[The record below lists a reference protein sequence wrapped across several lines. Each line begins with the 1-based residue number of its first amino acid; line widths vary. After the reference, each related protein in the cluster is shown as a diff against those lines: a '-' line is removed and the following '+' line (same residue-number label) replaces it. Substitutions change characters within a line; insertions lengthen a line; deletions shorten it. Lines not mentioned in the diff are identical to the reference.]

1 MFTREQE
8 LSCLESML
16 ISNNRLK
23 SKILKI
29 NKMKISFKYIS
40 YFFLFVLGLSM
51 TLTSCT
57 DDLNVTPKDDDEFLS
72 ESFFEDPASYK
83 QVLAK
88 LYAGLYVGGNDGDNT
103 PDIAGLGGDFS
114 SYLRLLFVTQ
124 EFSTDE
130 AIIAWADGALPSLN
144 TQMWSPANEFLEG
157 TFSRAFYH
165 ISVANEFLRQTTDEK
180 LTARGV
186 DANLKAEIAV
196 FRAEARFLRAFSYY
210 NLMDLFGNVP
220 ITTENDP
227 VGFYYPEQKSRAE
240 VFAFVES
247 ELKDIDNSLA
257 ASKQNEY
264 GRVDKTAAKFL
275 LAQIYLNS
283 KVYTGVERNN
293 EAATLCSEVINSGYA
308 FANVPYNYLFA
319 ADNNRNGAQSE
330 FIFPIVGDG
339 NAIRATGGGMSFIM
353 HASIG
358 GSIDAAYR
366 GMDGGWQGIR
376 TRREFVASFGAPV
389 SSFEYYQTKSK
400 NLVNSTGIL
409 VNKDGLA
416 FDSSDKNEKDAGYNA
431 NNTYLFNLITGEI
444 TLNGV
449 AVAAPINFSN
459 NPPVSLGKQQVW
471 SDKRISSYTPGQT
484 LDIDNVGTFTNGYAI
499 TKFRNVNSDGTAAQ
513 RNDIPDI
520 DFPMFRLT
528 DAYLMYAEATV
539 RGASTGNIGTALG
552 YINQIRARA
561 QAAPISAGD
570 LTLDFILAERGRELY
585 WECKRRTD
593 LVRFGKFTGGSK
605 IWQWKGGSVNGTATE
620 SYRDLMPI
628 PARNIQA
635 NPTLQQNTGY
645 FNL

>member
-1 MFTREQE
+1 MR
-8 LSCLESML
+8 
-16 ISNNRLK
+16 ISNSRLK
-23 SKILKI
+23 IKNLKT

-72 ESFFEDPASYK
+72 ETFFQDPASYK

-88 LYAGLYVGGNDGDNT
+88 LYAGLYVGGNDGDGIVGDPLKG
-103 PDIAGLGGDFS
+103 PDIAGLSGDFS

-130 AIIAWADGALPSLN
+130 AIIAWADGTLPTIN
-144 TQMWSPANEFLEG
+144 AQTWAPANEFLEG

-180 LTARGV
+180 LSARGV
-186 DANLKAEIAV
+186 DANLKAEIAN

-227 VGFYYPEQKSRAE
+227 VGFYYPVQKSRAE

-247 ELKDIDNSLA
+247 ELKDLDNSLV

-283 KVYTGVERNN
+283 KVYTGTDRNN
-293 EAATLCSEVINSGYA
+293 EAATLCSEIITSSGYT
-308 FANVPYNYLFA
+308 FANVPYRYLFS
-319 ADNNRNGAQSE
+319 ADNNTNGAQTE
-330 FIFPIVGDG
+330 VIFPIVGDG

-358 GSIDAAYR
+358 GSMDAASR

-376 TRREFVASFGAPV
+376 TRREFV
-389 SSFEYYQTKSK
+389 
-400 NLVNSTGIL
+400 NLFPDET
-409 VNKDGLA
+409 A
-416 FDSSDKNEKDAGYNA
+416 TA
-431 NNTYLFNLITGEI
+431 
-444 TLNGV
+444 
-449 AVAAPINFSN
+449 
-459 NPPVSLGKQQVW
+459 
-471 SDKRISSYTPGQT
+471 
-484 LDIDNVGTFTNGYAI
+484 DNRGTFYTAGQSKDITNVSTFTDGYAV
-499 TKFRNVNSDGTAAQ
+499 TKYINKKADGSAAQ

-528 DAYLMYAEATV
+528 DAYLMYAEATL
-539 RGASTGNIGTALG
+539 RGATSGDINTALG
-552 YINQIRARA
+552 YINQIRGRA
-561 QAAPISAGD
+561 NAQTITLPQ
-570 LTLDFILAERGRELY
+570 LTLDFILDERGRELF
-585 WECKRRTD
+585 WECHRRTD
-593 LVRFGKFTGGSK
+593 LIRFGKFSGGSK
-605 IWQWKGGSVNGTATE
+605 IWQWKGGSVNGNATE
-620 SYRDLMPI
+620 SFRDLMPI

-635 NPTLQQNTGY
+635 NPTLKQNPGY
-645 FNL
+645 

>member
-1 MFTREQE
+1 
-8 LSCLESML
+8 
-16 ISNNRLK
+16 
-23 SKILKI
+23 
-29 NKMKISFKYIS
+29 MKISFKYIS

-72 ESFFEDPASYK
+72 ETFFQDPESYK

-88 LYAGLYVGGNDGDNT
+88 LYAGLYVGGNDGDGDAAVPSKS

-130 AIIAWADGALPSLN
+130 AIIAWADGALPTLN

-186 DANLKAEIAV
+186 DANLKAEIAT

-227 VGFYYPEQKSRAE
+227 VGFFYPVQKTRAE

-247 ELKDIDNSLA
+247 ELKDLDNSLA
-257 ASKQNEY
+257 ASKTNEY

-275 LAQIYLNS
+275 LAQVYLNA
-283 KVYTGVERNN
+283 KVYTGTERYS
-293 EAATLCSEVINSGYA
+293 EAVALCSDIITGSGYT
-308 FANVPYNYLFA
+308 FANIPYGYLFS
-319 ADNNRNGAQSE
+319 ADNNRNGAQNE
-330 FIFPIVGDG
+330 VIFPIVGDG

-358 GSIDAAYR
+358 GSMDAASR

-376 TRREFVASFGAPV
+376 TRREFV
-389 SSFEYYQTKSK
+389 
-400 NLVNSTGIL
+400 NLFPDET
-409 VNKDGLA
+409 A
-416 FDSSDKNEKDAGYNA
+416 TA
-431 NNTYLFNLITGEI
+431 
-444 TLNGV
+444 
-449 AVAAPINFSN
+449 
-459 NPPVSLGKQQVW
+459 
-471 SDKRISSYTPGQT
+471 DKRGTFYTAGQVK
-484 LDIDNVGTFTNGYAI
+484 DIANVGTFTDGYAV
-499 TKFRNVNSDGTAAQ
+499 TKYINKNSDGSAAQ

-528 DAYLMYAEATV
+528 DAYLMYAEATL
-539 RGASTGNIGTALG
+539 RGAAGGNVATALG
-552 YINQIRARA
+552 YVNQIRDRA
-561 QAAPISAGD
+561 DAAPINTAQ
-570 LTLDFILAERGRELY
+570 LTLDFILDERGRELF

-593 LVRFGKFTGGSK
+593 LIRFGKFTGGSK
-605 IWQWKGGSVNGTATE
+605 IWQWKGGSVNGTSTE
-620 SYRDLMPI
+620 SFRDLMPI

-635 NPTLQQNTGY
+635 NPTLKQNPGD
-645 FNL
+645 

>member
-1 MFTREQE
+1 
-8 LSCLESML
+8 
-16 ISNNRLK
+16 
-23 SKILKI
+23 
-29 NKMKISFKYIS
+29 MKISFKYIS

-72 ESFFEDPASYK
+72 ETFFQDPESYK

-88 LYAGLYVGGNDGDNT
+88 LYAGLYVGGNDGDGDAAVPSKS

-130 AIIAWADGALPSLN
+130 AIIGWADGALPTLN

-186 DANLKAEIAV
+186 DANLKAEIAT

-227 VGFYYPEQKSRAE
+227 VGFFYPEQKTRAE

-247 ELKDIDNSLA
+247 ELKDLDNSLA
-257 ASKQNEY
+257 ASKTNEY

-275 LAQIYLNS
+275 LAQVYLNA
-283 KVYTGVERNN
+283 KVYTGTERYS
-293 EAATLCSEVINSGYA
+293 EAVALCSDIITGSGYT
-308 FANVPYNYLFA
+308 FANIPYGYLFS
-319 ADNNRNGAQSE
+319 ADNNRNGAQNE
-330 FIFPIVGDG
+330 VIFPIVGDG

-358 GSIDAAYR
+358 GSMDAASR

-376 TRREFVASFGAPV
+376 TRREFV
-389 SSFEYYQTKSK
+389 
-400 NLVNSTGIL
+400 NLFPDET
-409 VNKDGLA
+409 A
-416 FDSSDKNEKDAGYNA
+416 TA
-431 NNTYLFNLITGEI
+431 
-444 TLNGV
+444 
-449 AVAAPINFSN
+449 
-459 NPPVSLGKQQVW
+459 
-471 SDKRISSYTPGQT
+471 DKRGTFYTAGQVK
-484 LDIDNVGTFTNGYAI
+484 DIANVGTFTDGYAV
-499 TKFRNVNSDGTAAQ
+499 TKYINKNSDGSAAQ

-528 DAYLMYAEATV
+528 DAYLMYAEATL
-539 RGASTGNIGTALG
+539 RGAAGGNVATALG
-552 YINQIRARA
+552 YVNQIRNRA
-561 QAAPISAGD
+561 GATSINTAQ
-570 LTLDFILAERGRELY
+570 LTLDFILDERGRELF

-593 LVRFGKFTGGSK
+593 LIRFGKFTGGSK
-605 IWQWKGGSVNGTATE
+605 IWQWKGGSVNGTSTE
-620 SYRDLMPI
+620 SFRDLMPI

-635 NPTLQQNTGY
+635 NPTLKQNPGY
-645 FNL
+645 

>member
-1 MFTREQE
+1 
-8 LSCLESML
+8 
-16 ISNNRLK
+16 
-23 SKILKI
+23 
-29 NKMKISFKYIS
+29 MKISFKYIS

-72 ESFFEDPASYK
+72 ETFFQDPESYK

-88 LYAGLYVGGNDGDNT
+88 LYAGLYVGGNDGDGDAAVPSKS

-130 AIIAWADGALPSLN
+130 AIIGWADGALPTLN

-186 DANLKAEIAV
+186 DANLKAEIAT

-227 VGFYYPEQKSRAE
+227 VGFFYPEQKTRAE

-247 ELKDIDNSLA
+247 ELKDLDNSLA
-257 ASKQNEY
+257 ASKTNEY

-275 LAQIYLNS
+275 LAQVYLNA
-283 KVYTGVERNN
+283 KVYTGTERYS
-293 EAATLCSEVINSGYA
+293 EAVALCSDIITGSGYT
-308 FANVPYNYLFA
+308 FANIPYGYLFS
-319 ADNNRNGAQSE
+319 ADNNRNGAQNE
-330 FIFPIVGDG
+330 VIFPIVGDG

-358 GSIDAAYR
+358 GSMDAASR

-376 TRREFVASFGAPV
+376 TRREFV
-389 SSFEYYQTKSK
+389 
-400 NLVNSTGIL
+400 NLFPDET
-409 VNKDGLA
+409 A
-416 FDSSDKNEKDAGYNA
+416 TA
-431 NNTYLFNLITGEI
+431 
-444 TLNGV
+444 
-449 AVAAPINFSN
+449 
-459 NPPVSLGKQQVW
+459 
-471 SDKRISSYTPGQT
+471 DKRGTFYTAGQVK
-484 LDIDNVGTFTNGYAI
+484 DIANVGTFTDGYAV
-499 TKFRNVNSDGTAAQ
+499 TKYINKNSDGSAAQ

-520 DFPMFRLT
+520 DFPMFRLS
-528 DAYLMYAEATV
+528 DVYLMYAECAV
-539 RGASTGNIGTALG
+539 RGAAGADINTAVG
-552 YINQIRARA
+552 YINKLRTRANA
-561 QAAPISAGD
+561 LQVASST
-570 LTLDFILAERGRELY
+570 LTLDFILDERGRELF
-585 WECKRRTD
+585 WECHRRTD
-593 LVRFGKFTGGSK
+593 LIRFGKFTGGSK
-605 IWQWKGGSVNGTATE
+605 IWQWKGGSIDGIATE
-620 SYRDLMPI
+620 TDRDLMPI

-635 NPTLQQNTGY
+635 NPTLKQNPGY
-645 FNL
+645 

>member
-1 MFTREQE
+1 
-8 LSCLESML
+8 
-16 ISNNRLK
+16 
-23 SKILKI
+23 
-29 NKMKISFKYIS
+29 MKISFKYIS

-72 ESFFEDPASYK
+72 ETFFQNPESYK

-88 LYAGLYVGGNDGDNT
+88 LYAGLYVGGNDGDGDAAVPSKS

-130 AIIAWADGALPSLN
+130 AIIAWADGALPTLN

-186 DANLKAEIAV
+186 DANLKAEIAT

-227 VGFYYPEQKSRAE
+227 VGFFYPEQKTRAE

-247 ELKDIDNSLA
+247 ELKDLDNSLA
-257 ASKQNEY
+257 ASKTNEY

-275 LAQIYLNS
+275 LAQVYLNA
-283 KVYTGVERNN
+283 KVYTGTERYS
-293 EAATLCSEVINSGYA
+293 EAVALCSDIITGSGYT
-308 FANVPYNYLFA
+308 FANIPYGYLFS
-319 ADNNRNGAQSE
+319 ADNNRNGAQNE
-330 FIFPIVGDG
+330 VIFPIVGDG

-353 HASIG
+353 HASIV
-358 GSIDAAYR
+358 GSMDAASR

-376 TRREFVASFGAPV
+376 TRREFV
-389 SSFEYYQTKSK
+389 
-400 NLVNSTGIL
+400 NLFPDET
-409 VNKDGLA
+409 A
-416 FDSSDKNEKDAGYNA
+416 TA
-431 NNTYLFNLITGEI
+431 
-444 TLNGV
+444 
-449 AVAAPINFSN
+449 
-459 NPPVSLGKQQVW
+459 
-471 SDKRISSYTPGQT
+471 DKRGTFYTAGQVK
-484 LDIDNVGTFTNGYAI
+484 DIANVGTFTDGYAV
-499 TKFRNVNSDGTAAQ
+499 TKYINKNSDGSAAQ

-528 DAYLMYAEATV
+528 DAYLMYAEATL
-539 RGASTGNIGTALG
+539 RGAAGGNVATALG
-552 YINQIRARA
+552 YVNQIRDRA
-561 QAAPISAGD
+561 DAAPINTAQ
-570 LTLDFILAERGRELY
+570 LTLDFILDERGRELF

-593 LVRFGKFTGGSK
+593 LIRFGKFTGGSK
-605 IWQWKGGSVNGTATE
+605 IWQWKGGSVNGTSTE
-620 SYRDLMPI
+620 SFRDLMPI

-635 NPTLQQNTGY
+635 NPTLKQNPGY
-645 FNL
+645 

>member
-1 MFTREQE
+1 
-8 LSCLESML
+8 
-16 ISNNRLK
+16 
-23 SKILKI
+23 
-29 NKMKISFKYIS
+29 MKISFKYIS

-72 ESFFEDPASYK
+72 ETFFQDPESYK

-88 LYAGLYVGGNDGDNT
+88 LYAGLYVGGNDGDGDAAVPSKS

-130 AIIAWADGALPSLN
+130 AIIGWADGALPTLN

-186 DANLKAEIAV
+186 DANLKAEIAT

-227 VGFYYPEQKSRAE
+227 VGFFYPEQKTRAE

-247 ELKDIDNSLA
+247 ELKDLDNSLA
-257 ASKQNEY
+257 ASKTNEY

-275 LAQIYLNS
+275 LAQVYLNA
-283 KVYTGVERNN
+283 KVYTGTERYS
-293 EAATLCSEVINSGYA
+293 EAVALCSDIITGSGYT
-308 FANVPYNYLFA
+308 FANIPYGYLFS
-319 ADNNRNGAQSE
+319 ADNNRNGAQNE
-330 FIFPIVGDG
+330 VIFPIVGDG

-358 GSIDAAYR
+358 GSMDAASR

-376 TRREFVASFGAPV
+376 TRREFV
-389 SSFEYYQTKSK
+389 
-400 NLVNSTGIL
+400 NLFPDET
-409 VNKDGLA
+409 A
-416 FDSSDKNEKDAGYNA
+416 TA
-431 NNTYLFNLITGEI
+431 
-444 TLNGV
+444 
-449 AVAAPINFSN
+449 
-459 NPPVSLGKQQVW
+459 
-471 SDKRISSYTPGQT
+471 DKRGTFYTAGQVK
-484 LDIDNVGTFTNGYAI
+484 DIANVGTFTDGYAV
-499 TKFRNVNSDGTAAQ
+499 TKYINKNSDGSAAQ

-528 DAYLMYAEATV
+528 DAYLMYAEATL
-539 RGASTGNIGTALG
+539 RGAAGGNVATALG
-552 YINQIRARA
+552 YVNQIRDRA
-561 QAAPISAGD
+561 DAAPINTAQ
-570 LTLDFILAERGRELY
+570 LTLDFILDERGRELF

-593 LVRFGKFTGGSK
+593 LIRFGKFTGGSK
-605 IWQWKGGSVNGTATE
+605 IWQWKGGSVNGTSTE
-620 SYRDLMPI
+620 SFRDLMPI

-635 NPTLQQNTGY
+635 NPTLKQNPGY
-645 FNL
+645 